1 MISQLYFLKFNNYAN
16 RRYKP
21 LNSLTEVNQYTNYT
35 GSYNFNPGDGVSTQ
49 VVVGLKDNPY
59 IYNCDYVVETN
70 AGVIKTRWFIMESHF
85 NREGQCILNLY
96 RDIVADFYESITSA
110 DTFIEKATLS
120 DNSPFI
126 FNKENISVNQIKK
139 REYLIKDQNGVGCA
153 WIVGYIARNYAGGEI
168 ALTSTDIVSD
178 YTVDTL
184 TNWTYN
190 KYTTTPCYNTRSSVK
205 FNCEFLTQLPY
216 QNYNVYVNLQDWN
229 INISTTHDNSY
240 ASTSQMVASY
250 SKLADFIETNKST
263 INSTVETHAG
273 LYETVV
279 PNATGYNALL
289 GLEGKILYVS
299 GTNTYY
305 KIHTTIEAS
314 VTKKSNVTT
323 DKQGNYLMTYLNA
336 MFGPLRWSGSGYP
349 VYQLEYAYNAVTV
362 TLEDMGTLEGT
373 HSITMP
379 NEANRLH
386 VKDAP
391 FDMFCIPFADVRI
404 KNSAKPDFVE
414 FDMTAASALSLATSL
429 AQKLGTTDRAA
440 NIYDLQLLPFSPLTG
455 LKYGSLGRS
464 IDINSSDA
472 KRYTLVEGTLPLIW
486 CTASSGSHT
495 VVNPKIGIH
504 NRKLD
509 NETTFLRFVG
519 PNYSSAFEINPAKLA
534 HGVVSINIDY
544 TYLPY
549 SPFIRVAPAFSR
561 LYGQEFHDARGL
573 ILSGDFSLMYTSDA
587 WVNFQTQNK
596 NYDLIFN
603 REVKNL
609 ETQYEIANQ
618 NAIVGSIVGTLQG
631 AVTGG
636 TIGSMGGPVG
646 TAAGAIAGGLAS
658 GIAGAVDIANTK
670 KLQAEA
676 IDFKH
681 DLFGYQLGN
690 IKAMPNS
697 IAKTTAYNIINKI
710 FPVIEVYDC
719 TDEEKLAV
727 ANKIAWNGMTVM
739 AIGKIYDYIPNTW
752 SYGNITDKGYI
763 KGQIIRLEGD
773 IDDAHLQATII
784 EEINKGWYFK

>member
-1 MISQLYFLKFNNYAN
+1 MALFYYKYNNYNN
-16 RRYKP
+16 RRLKREDTLTGYESY
-21 LNSLTEVNQYTNYT
+21 LVYTEVNP
-35 GSYNFNPGDGVSTQ
+35 NFNPGDGVNTQ
-49 VVVGLKDNPY
+49 ITVGRDQNAFASEA
-59 IYNCDYVVETN
+59 DYV
-70 AGVIKTRWFIMESHF
+70 IYSKTGTDITSRWFIMESHF
-85 NREGQCILNLY
+85 NRSGQYILNLY
-96 RDIVADFYESITSA
+96 RDIVADFYDSITSA

-120 DNSPFI
+120 DDSPFI
-126 FNKENISVNQIKK
+126 FNKENITVNQIKK

-153 WIVGYIARNYAGGEI
+153 WIVGYLARDYAGGDI
-168 ALTSTDIVSD
+168 SLTSTDVVSD
-178 YTVDTL
+178 YTVDSL

-205 FNCEFLTQLPY
+205 LNSEFLTQLPY
-216 QNYNVYVNLQDWN
+216 QNSNVYVNLQDWN
-229 INISTTHDNSY
+229 VNISTTHDTSY

-250 SKLADFIETNKST
+250 KKLSDFIETNKAT
-263 INSTVETHAG
+263 INSTVENYAG

-279 PNATGYNALL
+279 PNATDYNSLL
-289 GLEGKILYVS
+289 SMEGKILYVS

-305 KIHTTIEAS
+305 RIHTTIEGS
-314 VTKKSNVTT
+314 VKKKSNVTT
-323 DKQGNYLMTYLNA
+323 NKQGEYLMGYLNDK
-336 MFGPLRWSGSGYP
+336 FGTLRWSGSGYP
-349 VYQLEYAYNAVTV
+349 VYQLEYAYNTVTV
-362 TLEDMGTLEGT
+362 TLEDMGALEGT
-373 HSITMP
+373 HSVTMP
-379 NEANRLH
+379 NAANRLH

-391 FDMFCIPFADVRI
+391 FDMFCIPFADLKI
-404 KNSAKPDFVE
+404 KNSAKTDFTA
-414 FDMTAASALSLATSL
+414 FDMTAAGALSLATSL
-429 AQKLGTTDRAA
+429 ATGLGT
-440 NIYDLQLLPFSPLTG
+440 NLYDLQLLPFSPLTG
-455 LKYGSLGRS
+455 LKYENYGRV

-486 CTASSGSHT
+486 CTASSGSKT

-519 PNYSSAFEINPAKLA
+519 PNYSSTFEINPAKLE

-587 WVNFQTQNK
+587 WVNFQVQNK

-636 TIGSMGGPVG
+636 TIGSLGGPLG

-658 GIAGAVDIANTK
+658 GIAGAADIANTK

-739 AIGKIYDYIPNTW
+739 AIGKIYDYIPNSW

-763 KGQIIRLEGD
+763 KGQIIRLEGE

>member
-1 MISQLYFLKFNNYAN
+1 MALFYYKYNNYNN
-16 RRYKP
+16 RRLKREDTLEGYESYLVYTE
-21 LNSLTEVNQYTNYT
+21 LNP
-35 GSYNFNPGDGVSTQ
+35 NFNPGDGVNTQ
-49 VVVGLKDNPY
+49 ITVGRDQNAFASDA
-59 IYNCDYVVETN
+59 DYV
-70 AGVIKTRWFIMESHF
+70 IYSKTGTDITSRWFVMESHF
-85 NREGQCILNLY
+85 NRSGQYILNLY
-96 RDIVADFYESITSA
+96 RDVVADFYDSITSA

-120 DNSPFI
+120 DGSPFI

-139 REYLIKDQNGVGCA
+139 KEYLIKDQNGVGCA
-153 WIVGYIARNYAGGEI
+153 WIVGYLARDYEGGNVT
-168 ALTSTDIVSD
+168 LTSTDIVSD

-184 TNWTYN
+184 ANWTYN

-205 FNCEFLTQLPY
+205 LNCEFLTQLPY
-216 QNYNVYVNLQDWN
+216 QSSNVYVNLQDWN
-229 INISTTHDNSY
+229 INISPTHDNSY

-250 SKLADFIETNKST
+250 SKLSDFIEKNKST

-279 PNATGYNALL
+279 PNATDYNALL

-305 KIHTTIEAS
+305 RIHTTIEGS
-314 VTKKSNVTT
+314 VKKKSNVTT

-362 TLEDMGTLEGT
+362 TLEDMGALEGT

-379 NEANRLH
+379 NGANRLH

-391 FDMFCIPFADVRI
+391 FDMFCIPFADVKI
-404 KNSAKPDFVE
+404 KNSAKSDFVE
-414 FDMTAASALSLATSL
+414 FDMTAAAALSLATSL
-429 AQKLGTTDRAA
+429 ATGLGK
-440 NIYDLQLLPFSPLTG
+440 NLYDLQLLPFSPLTG

-472 KRYTLVEGTLPLIW
+472 KRYTLVDGTLPLIW
-486 CTASSGSHT
+486 CTASSGSKT

-519 PNYSSAFEINPAKLA
+519 PNYSSAFEINPAKLD
-534 HGVVSINIDY
+534 HGIVSINIDY

-636 TIGSMGGPVG
+636 TIGSMGGPIG

-739 AIGKIYDYIPNTW
+739 VIGKIYDYIPNSW

>member
-21 LNSLTEVNQYTNYT
+21 LNSLTEINQYVNYT

-59 IYNCDYVVETN
+59 IYNCDYVVETV

-110 DTFIEKATLS
+110 DALIEKATLS
-120 DNSPFI
+120 NDSPFI
-126 FNKENISVNQIKK
+126 FNKENISVNQIKQ
-139 REYLIKDQNGVGCA
+139 REYLIKEANGVGCA
-153 WIVGYIARNYAGGEI
+153 WIVGYLARDYGGGTI
-168 ALTSTDIVSD
+168 SLTSTDIVSD
-178 YTVDTL
+178 YTVDSL
-184 TNWTYN
+184 DNWTYN
-190 KYTTTPCYNTRSSVK
+190 KYVTTPCYNTRSSVK
-205 FNCEFLTQLPY
+205 LNSEFLTRMPY
-216 QNYNVYVNLQDWN
+216 QGYDIYANLKNWN
-229 INISTTHDNSY
+229 INISRTHDTSY
-240 ASTSQMVASY
+240 ASTSQMVTSY
-250 SKLADFIETNKST
+250 SDLANFIEENKAT

-273 LYETVV
+273 LYESVV
-279 PNATGYNALL
+279 PNATDYNALL

-305 KIHTTIEAS
+305 KIHTTLENVKI
-314 VTKKSNVTT
+314 KSNITT
-323 DKQGNYLMTYLNA
+323 NKQGEYLMSYLNSK
-336 MFGPLRWSGSGYP
+336 FGPLRWSGSGYP
-349 VYQLEYAYNAVTV
+349 VYQLEYAYSTVTA
-362 TLEDMGTLEGT
+362 TLEDVGTLEGT
-373 HSITMP
+373 HSITIP
-379 NEANRLH
+379 DATGRLH

-391 FDMFCIPFADVRI
+391 FDMFCIPFADVSIRNTQ
-404 KNSAKPDFVE
+404 KSDFKS
-414 FDMTAASALSLATSL
+414 FNMTAASALSLATSL
-429 AQKLGTTDRAA
+429 AIGLGK
-440 NIYDLQLLPFSPLTG
+440 NLYDLQLLPFSPLTG
-455 LKYGSLGRS
+455 IKYEALGKA
-464 IDINSSDA
+464 ININSSDT
-472 KRYTLVEGTLPLIW
+472 KRYTLIDGTLPLIW
-486 CTASSGSHT
+486 STASSGSKT
-495 VVNPKIGIH
+495 VVNPKFGFK

-519 PNYSSAFEINPAKLA
+519 PNYASTFEINPAKLDV
-534 HGVVSINIDY
+534 GITSINIDY

-549 SPFIRVAPAFSR
+549 SPFIRIAPNFSN
-561 LYGQEFHDARGL
+561 LYGHEFHDARGL
-573 ILSGDFSLMYTSDA
+573 ILSGDFSLMYMSDA

-618 NAIVGSIVGTLQG
+618 NAVVGSIVGTLQG

-646 TAAGAIAGGLAS
+646 VAAGAIAGGIAS
-658 GIAGAVDIANTK
+658 GVAGAVDIANTK

-676 IDFKH
+676 IDYKH

-697 IAKTTAYNIINKI
+697 IAKTTTYNIINKI
-710 FPVIEVYDC
+710 FPVIEVYSC
-719 TDEEKLAV
+719 TEEEKLAV

-739 AIGKIYDYIPNTW
+739 AIGRIGDYISNSW
-752 SYGNITDKGYI
+752 SYNNITDKGYI
-763 KGQIIRLEGD
+763 KGQIIRLEGN